1 MYTIINFMGVSVFV
15 LRQTLFIDERFL
27 ILSTLNTIRKTL
39 PPPPKRNTSW
49 GFFLNIE
56 IF

>member
-39 PPPPKRNTSW
+39 PPPLQK
-49 GFFLNIE
+49 GIQVGVFF
-56 IF
+56 